1 MLHILLCIL
10 KWIGIILLSILAL
23 VLLVLLAVLFV
34 PLRYKVKGSYEE
46 KPDAAV
52 TISWLL
58 HLIHVKVRY
67 TDALFWQVR
76 IFGIPF
82 LDSRR
87 EKKQKAPEA
96 SEASEANEALEA
108 NEASETVPDNATEVV
123 CAETAPSAEETAIT
137 VDEAETADET
147 ETVDEAETAD
157 EAETTDEP
165 ERKGIFS
172 KLAEFLRALFRTIGQ
187 VFRKIRY
194 TIHNICD
201 KIRNVR
207 ENIGYFHS
215 VLTSE
220 EGHSTLALVKRELGN
235 LFKHITPRKFKLDL
249 HFGFDDPSTTGQVM
263 GIAGMLY
270 PLWNYDIT
278 LCPDFEQKVM
288 AGKVYIRGRIRVF
301 TLIRIAW
308 RVYFNK
314 NLKKVLAMLKKGGA
328 NHG

>member
-34 PLRYKVKGSYEE
+34 PLRYKVKGNYEE

-52 TISWLL
+52 TVSWLL

-96 SEASEANEALEA
+96 SEEPEANEALEV
-108 NEASETVPDNATEVV
+108 NDVSETVPDGATEVG
-123 CAETAPSAEETAIT
+123 CEETAPSAEETAI
-137 VDEAETADET
+137 
-147 ETVDEAETAD
+147 TVDEAETAD

-207 ENIGYFHS
+207 ENIAYFHS

-220 EGHSTLALVKRELGN
+220 EGHASLALVKRELGN
-235 LFKHITPRKFKLDL
+235 LFKHITPRKFKVDL

-278 LCPDFEQKVM
+278 LRPDFEQKVM

>member
-52 TISWLL
+52 TVSWLL

-67 TDALFWQVR
+67 ADALFWQVR

-87 EKKQKAPEA
+87 EKKQKEPEA
-96 SEASEANEALEA
+96 SEASEANEA
-108 NEASETVPDNATEVV
+108 SETVPDGVTEVV
-123 CAETAPSAEETAIT
+123 GEENAPSAEVTDIKAEATGIT
-137 VDEAETADET
+137 DET
-147 ETVDEAETAD
+147 ETAD
-157 EAETTDEP
+157 EAETPDEP

-207 ENIGYFHS
+207 ENIGYYHS

-220 EGHSTLALVKRELGN
+220 EGHATLALVKRELGN
-235 LFKHITPRKFKLDL
+235 LFKHIAPRKFKLDL
-249 HFGFDDPSTTGQVM
+249 RFGFDDPATTGQVM

-278 LCPDFEQKVM
+278 LRPDFEQKVM

-314 NLKKVLAMLKKGGA
+314 NLKKVLAKLKKGGA

>member
-1 MLHILLCIL
+1 MLHILLCVL
-10 KWIGIILLSILAL
+10 KWIGIILLSIVAL

-52 TISWLL
+52 TVSWLL

-87 EKKQKAPEA
+87 EKKRKEP
-96 SEASEANEALEA
+96 EANEALEA
-108 NEASETVPDNATEVV
+108 NEASETVPDGVTEVV
-123 CAETAPSAEETAIT
+123 GEENAPSAEVTDIKA
-137 VDEAETADET
+137 EAT
-147 ETVDEAETAD
+147 EI
-157 EAETTDEP
+157 TDEP

-207 ENIGYFHS
+207 ENIGYYHS

-220 EGHSTLALVKRELGN
+220 EGHATLALVKRELGN
-235 LFKHITPRKFKLDL
+235 LFKHIAPRKFKLEL

-278 LCPDFEQKVM
+278 LRPDFEQKVM

-314 NLKKVLAMLKKGGA
+314 NLKKVLAKLKKGGA